1 MLMKFRIVPLLLAL
15 VTVSSQGWAQKDR
28 TILQDT
34 VARIGRDVITVGEL
48 VHRIEMVPF
57 PAAQRP
63 SQVEELKSKAL
74 YALIAEKVLAREA
87 ARAGLPEDNATR
99 LSRRELENLF
109 IRDALYKREVEGKA
123 EPAEEE
129 TYAAMNR
136 FRWEL
141 NVIAFGVR
149 SENDGKALV
158 KLLSRARPD
167 SVLRALTPSMYLELD
182 TIKIRFGG
190 PDSAYENAAF
200 SLGDSR
206 VSKPFCSHTLGWS
219 VLYLLDK
226 QRNSQAARM
235 NVDERRRF
243 VQKVLRSRRAQEI
256 GDQYSLAILATKSA
270 AADSGVF
277 DLLADSILALRRKID
292 PKYYQR
298 KGGYMITSEM
308 VDVLLYRLRPNLDT
322 VFISIVDGNMTL
334 GEVLE
339 MFRYENFTSKS
350 LSGFPFKVE
359 LNEEVKHLVANELL
373 AREGRRQNLQYSS
386 PVRDDL
392 AVWSN
397 YWVAR
402 QLYYAVRDSVTITDE
417 DVLQHLVKNKEYFG
431 KYYEVNVREVLC
443 KELRDAATVVE
454 ELHRTGDFGLVAS
467 RHSIRQ
473 EWSGNRGESGFFKVL
488 QYPELGFRALMADTE
503 KLVGPCRLPEGYSLF
518 TVLGKRRTKEAVVG
532 FDTLEHNVRARLTS
546 DRRKQT
552 TDRFI
557 ARLAEDQQVSID
569 YKKLKSIKPT
579 SIPMFTQRFMGFGG
593 MMTAVPILMQQ
604 WDWIKEFQKK
614 AGIAF

>member
-1 MLMKFRIVPLLLAL
+1 MKSRIAPLLFTLL
-15 VTVSSQGWAQKDR
+15 TVSSQSWTQNNSAVLG
-28 TILQDT
+28 DT
-34 VARIGRDVITVGEL
+34 VARIGRDAITVGEL

-57 PAAQRP
+57 PAIPRP
-63 SQVEELKSKAL
+63 ADVEELKSKAL

-87 ARAGLPEDNATR
+87 NRAGLHEDDATK

-109 IRDALYKREVEGKA
+109 IRDALYKREVEGRA
-123 EPAEEE
+123 VPAEDE

-149 SENDGKALV
+149 SEADGKALV
-158 KLLSRARPD
+158 KLLSRAKPD
-167 SVLRALTPSMYLELD
+167 SVLRGLKPSMYAELD
-182 TIKIRFGG
+182 TIQIRFGG

-200 SLGDSR
+200 TLGNSR
-206 VSKPFCSHTLGWS
+206 VSKPFSSRTLGWS

-226 QRNSQAARM
+226 RTNSQAARM
-235 NVDERRRF
+235 NLDERRRF
-243 VQKVLRSRRAQEI
+243 VQKVLKSRHAQEM
-256 GDQYSLAILATKSA
+256 GDQYSHAILGAKSA
-270 AADSGVF
+270 TADSGVF
-277 DLLADSILALRRKID
+277 GLLADSILALRGEMD
-292 PKYYQR
+292 PKYYLR

-308 VDVLLYRLRPNLDT
+308 IDVLLYRLRPVLDT
-322 VFISIVDGNMTL
+322 VFISIADGNMTL

-339 MFRYENFTSKS
+339 MFRYENFTTKS
-350 LSGFPFKVE
+350 LNGFPFKLE
-359 LNEEVKHLVANELL
+359 LNEEVKHLVANEFL
-373 AREGRRQNLQYSS
+373 AREGRRQNLQYSA
-386 PVRDDL
+386 PVRDDI

-397 YWVAR
+397 YWAAR
-402 QLYYAVRDSVTITDE
+402 QLYYAVRDSVTVTDE
-417 DVLQHLVKNKEYFG
+417 DVLQHLLKNKEFFG

-443 KELRDAATVVE
+443 RGLQDAATVVE
-454 ELHRTGDFGLVAS
+454 ELHQTGDFGFVAVRRS
-467 RHSIRQ
+467 MRQ
-473 EWSGNRGESGFFKVL
+473 EWSGNRGESGFFKIL
-488 QYPELGFRALMADTE
+488 QHPELGFRALMADTG

-546 DRRKQT
+546 DRRKET
-552 TDRFI
+552 TNRFI
-557 ARLAEDQQVSID
+557 ARLAEELQVSID
-569 YKKLKSIKPT
+569 YKKLKAIKPT

-614 AGIAF
+614 ANVAF